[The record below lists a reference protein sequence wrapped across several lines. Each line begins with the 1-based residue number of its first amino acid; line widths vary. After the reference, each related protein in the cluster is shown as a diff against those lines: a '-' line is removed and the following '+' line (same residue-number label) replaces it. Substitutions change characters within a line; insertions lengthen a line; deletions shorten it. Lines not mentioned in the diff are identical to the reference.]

1 MQNMPM
7 KMFLVECLYNDA
19 LTISQKPKYSH
30 LTLVASGDLCWKS
43 QKCLAAYTKKK
54 QILSQFMPE
63 ESSNNFI
70 N

>member
-1 MQNMPM
+1 M
-7 KMFLVECLYNDA
+7 KTIPTFLKSKCRPLLAN
-19 LTISQKPKYSH
+19 
-30 LTLVASGDLCWKS
+30 GNLCWKS